1 VAIDERELEDAFLVE
16 AAQQGDADAFTE
28 LFRRHYPTVRRVC
41 AGRLGNAVE
50 ADEVAQAAFVRA
62 YERIDQCVGERRFG
76 AWVQVIAYRMGAD
89 ARRSQARSLL
99 TGEPIGGD
107 ATLGPNYCEDELLR
121 SEQAAEVREVLASLP
136 ARQREV
142 IVARDLE
149 GRRPGEIAAS
159 LGLSLSAV
167 DSLLLRARRRMAVAW
182 RAASPEG
189 GLVSPHVASAS
200 LAATS
205 AVATVA
211 EPGSLRL
218 LSRFGDAIARASFRL
233 ADGLGILPGPS
244 TLVQRAGGLVAA
256 GALAAVPVVAVLP
269 TAPAVSSSVASRPTD
284 RSMVVSRATP
294 LAPIAPAAVGV
305 LATAPATVASLTG
318 RAVPVPAVAIRPV
331 HAPHLALP
339 PPGSL
344 AGPNPAAGAATTTV
358 TGIETTVAGTVAT
371 VTSKVTGPSSGLPA
385 AVGGL
390 TAAVGHLGTSVAGVV
405 GSLGPRR

>member
-1 VAIDERELEDAFLVE
+1 MAIDERELEDAFLVE

-136 ARQREV
+136 PRQREV

-244 TLVQRAGGLVAA
+244 TLVQRAGGLVAV

-269 TAPAVSSSVASRPTD
+269 NAPAVSSSVASRPMD
-284 RSMVVSRATP
+284 RTMVVSRATP
-294 LAPIAPAAVGV
+294 LAPIAVGV
-305 LATAPATVASLTG
+305 LATAPATVASLTS